1 MIDAINPQ
9 KNPAMDEKA
18 VETTQQQARTNTPN
32 QNVQQDVA
40 HLQRLINEEHRP
52 PSRRTAHESSTVE
65 DEPTST
71 HDTQETQSQS
81 KPQDKEEVNKK
92 DQNNHDEHQ
101 VNSQKKEHS
110 KKISQKGHHDDTS
123 GQQTVDPNHKDRHKK
138 ISHEGHHD
146 TNEQQPLMTSAE
158 RPTSMPHAQLNT
170 PQATAVAQAS
180 TISPALTQVAERIL
194 VSSQQAHGGEV
205 RIKVDSRLLPQTEIR
220 LTERGGGLMVQM
232 NTASPVSHHV
242 LATEQSNLA
251 DLLTRQSGLDVDVQ
265 LNYTSEQEQGDP
277 NQRSRGLNLISDEG
291 DETPS
296 S

>member
-1 MIDAINPQ
+1 MIDAINSP
-9 KNPAMDEKA
+9 KNPAMDDKP
-18 VETTQQQARTNTPN
+18 VETNQQQARTNTPN
-32 QNVQQDVA
+32 QNVQQDAA

-52 PSRRTAHESSTVE
+52 TPRRTAHESSTMR

-71 HDTQETQSQS
+71 NDTQETQSQS
-81 KPQDKEEVNKK
+81 KPRDKEEVSKK

-101 VNSQKKEHS
+101 VNNQKKENP
-110 KKISQKGHHDDTS
+110 KKTSQKGHHDDMK
-123 GQQTVDPNHKDRHKK
+123 GQQTIDPHKDHHKK

-146 TNEQQPLMTSAE
+146 TNEQLLMTSGE
-158 RPTSMPHAQLNT
+158 RPTAMHHAPHTTA
-170 PQATAVAQAS
+170 PQATATAHAS

-205 RIKVDSRLLPQTEIR
+205 RIKVDSHLLPQTEIR
-220 LTERGGGLMVQM
+220 LTQRGGGLMVQM

-277 NQRSRGLNLISDEG
+277 NQRSRGLDLISGEG
-291 DETPS
+291 ETPS

>member
-1 MIDAINPQ
+1 MIDAINSQ

-32 QNVQQDVA
+32 QNVQQDAA

-52 PSRRTAHESSTVE
+52 TPRRTSHESSTVE

-71 HDTQETQSQS
+71 NDTQETQSQS
-81 KPQDKEEVNKK
+81 KPRDKEEVSKRE
-92 DQNNHDEHQ
+92 QNNHNEQQ
-101 VNSQKKEHS
+101 VNNQKKEHS
-110 KKISQKGHHDDTS
+110 KKISQKIHHDDTR
-123 GQQTVDPNHKDRHKK
+123 GQQTVDPHKDHHKK

-146 TNEQQPLMTSAE
+146 TTEQQPLMTSAE
-158 RPTSMPHAQLNT
+158 RPTSMPHAPHTT
-170 PQATAVAQAS
+170 PQATATAQSS

-265 LNYTSEQEQGDP
+265 LNYTSEQEQGNPD
-277 NQRSRGLNLISDEG
+277 QRSRGLDLMDEG
-291 DETPS
+291 ETPS

>member
-1 MIDAINPQ
+1 MIDAINSQ
-9 KNPAMDEKA
+9 KNPAMDDKPA
-18 VETTQQQARTNTPN
+18 KTDQPQARTNTPN
-32 QNVQQDVA
+32 QNVQQDAA

-52 PSRRTAHESSTVE
+52 TPRRTSHESSTVE

-71 HDTQETQSQS
+71 NDTQETQSQS
-81 KPQDKEEVNKK
+81 KPRDKEEVSKREQKNR
-92 DQNNHDEHQ
+92 DEHQ
-101 VNSQKKEHS
+101 VNNQKKEHS
-110 KKISQKGHHDDTS
+110 KKISQKIHHDDTS
-123 GQQTVDPNHKDRHKK
+123 GQQTVDPHKDHHKK
-138 ISHEGHHD
+138 ISREGHHD

-158 RPTSMPHAQLNT
+158 RPTSMPHAQPTT
-170 PQATAVAQAS
+170 PQATATAQAS

-265 LNYTSEQEQGDP
+265 LNYTSEQEQGNPD
-277 NQRSRGLNLISDEG
+277 QRSRGLDLMGEG
-291 DETPS
+291 ETPS
-296 S
+296 

>member
-1 MIDAINPQ
+1 MIDAINSQ

-18 VETTQQQARTNTPN
+18 AETTQQQARTNTPN
-32 QNVQQDVA
+32 QNVQQDAA

-52 PSRRTAHESSTVE
+52 TSRRTAHESSTMR

-81 KPQDKEEVNKK
+81 KPRDKEEVNKREQK
-92 DQNNHDEHQ
+92 NPDEHQ
-101 VNSQKKEHS
+101 VNNQKKEHS
-110 KKISQKGHHDDTS
+110 KKTSQKSLHDDTS
-123 GQQTVDPNHKDRHKK
+123 GQQTVDPHKDHHKK
-138 ISHEGHHD
+138 ISREGHHD

-158 RPTSMPHAQLNT
+158 RPTSMPHAQPT
-170 PQATAVAQAS
+170 APQATATAQAS

-265 LNYTSEQEQGDP
+265 LNYTSEQEQGNPD
-277 NQRSRGLNLISDEG
+277 QRSRGLDLMD

-296 S
+296 